1 MLQTGFI
8 AIYQAGIVMAS
19 LAANVERLVR
29 DRRARLLLALTFIA
43 ASGWAFLPHIAYR
56 IAPTAFVN
64 AELVRVA
71 APMAGRLSKDLPR
84 KGDIID
90 RTITVNLTETL
101 TPDRR
106 HFLDLEQQR
115 KVANDRADLARRQ
128 LSEIAKFD
136 GELQVRTNSYQSG
149 MIDRIG
155 QEIVEAEAEK
165 TGCLAE
171 VNQRREVGSRMEEL
185 VKSGYASPIRTA
197 EAFATQEANVTRC
210 EMASARIE
218 RLKIERNSAKGG
230 VFLRDGTS
238 DVPYSQQQRDRLVL
252 RRQELETEMVQQRS
266 RAIQIDAEIVEERN
280 QLDQTGHSDLK
291 LNADHVVWSVSASP
305 GSTVTVGQTILDL
318 ADCAHRFVV
327 VDLPER
333 EFEQVK
339 AGDIAAVRLIGSD
352 DWKQGKIRQVV
363 GSAARTDD
371 RLLAAQIARPISSS
385 IAVEVEL
392 LRDDSDAERNS
403 FCNIGRMAEV
413 RFQRTGFG
421 FADRLFR
428 TLAGLTS
435 DDRRQAE
442 LKSAAVN

>member
-1 MLQTGFI
+1 
-8 AIYQAGIVMAS
+8 MAP
-19 LAANVERLVR
+19 LAATVERLVR
-29 DRRARLLLALTFIA
+29 NRRARVLLALTLIA
-43 ASGWAFLPHIAYR
+43 VSAWAFLPHVAYR

-101 TPDRR
+101 VPDRR
-106 HFLDLEQQR
+106 HFLDLEQQH
-115 KVANDRADLARRQ
+115 KVANDRADLARGQ
-128 LSEIAKFD
+128 LVEIGKLD
-136 GELQVRTNSYQSG
+136 GELRARINSYQSG

-155 QEIVEAEAEK
+155 QEIAEAEAEK

-185 VKSGYASPIRTA
+185 VRSGYASPIRTA

-230 VFLRDGTS
+230 VFLRDGAS

-266 RAIQIDAEIVEERN
+266 RAVQLAAEVVEERN
-280 QLDQTGHSDLK
+280 QLDQTGHSDLL

-327 VDLPER
+327 VDLSER

-352 DWKQGKIRQVV
+352 DWKQGKIRQVL

-392 LRDDSDAERNS
+392 LRDDSDAERNN

-428 TLAGLTS
+428 TLAGLSS
-435 DDRRQAE
+435 DDGRQVE
-442 LKSAAVN
+442 LKSAAN